1 MTGKELL
8 SSMPNVC
15 AQESAQGGNDTVL
28 HIKER
33 KQGLS
38 KLGIQG
44 QVPFGSTGQENTS
57 RSDRVLHFL
66 KTMQLQC
73 LLK

>member
-1 MTGKELL
+1 MTGKELP
-8 SSMPNVC
+8 SSMSNVC
-15 AQESAQGGNDTVL
+15 AQEFAQGGNDTVL

-33 KQGLS
+33 KWGLS

-44 QVPFGSTGQENTS
+44 QVPFGSTGQENTFH
-57 RSDRVLHFL
+57 SDQTLYFL
-66 KTMQLQC
+66 KTMQWQC